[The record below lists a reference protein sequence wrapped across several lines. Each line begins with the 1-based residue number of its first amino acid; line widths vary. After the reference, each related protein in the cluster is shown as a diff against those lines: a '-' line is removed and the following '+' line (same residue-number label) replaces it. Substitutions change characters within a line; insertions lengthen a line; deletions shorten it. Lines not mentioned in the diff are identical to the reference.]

1 MGCIMKVLRGT
12 LTFVLGM
19 VIGIILFVLAIGGAV
34 FVVGTSVTVGQL
46 QSNFT
51 QEGPIAADSDLY
63 NQTILDAIKNVVADV
78 QGFSSGSVSLQTLYQ
93 HYGIAILN
101 GISGIDFTTKAFYTT
116 PVKDILN
123 DLSIVVNS
131 FTLDDMSKLA
141 DINFSDFNLP
151 ILDDNLNNNVKG
163 AIENIMGSLNGD
175 LSVRKIKDNFGIDIG
190 TADNK
195 LIATLQDVPMSSFGS
210 VVNAITLDKLLEVDS
225 DSFIPKGDN
234 LVYQKV
240 DRYEEISKADL
251 ANANYSPA
259 LGIETYIASAID
271 TDGDGTTDKL
281 VEKELRYIKKA
292 VKGEDGTESEKYVVD
307 NSCYSEGFSADE
319 NETTFYRHVEYV
331 VATNASAS
339 PASLYILAYANRIA
353 TFDGATYTLVSK
365 GFVPL
370 TDIAFVT
377 TPDVK
382 GNKLDVQAV
391 KYKLE
396 DGTYEESE
404 TFYIMD
410 AEITK
415 DSMLRTLDDG
425 EDAGDKTPYLRIHKG
440 TSAQVLQIVSNM
452 SVVELQNADNLL
464 DQFTIGD
471 VVDTTKPD
479 TAKAII
485 ALKDCKLSEIG
496 TKINDLKIDEFIDV
510 DDASAPIMKALAK
523 RECTLKDLDTVAN
536 KLTIGEVL
544 DIKYDVYVEAADGAY
559 VKCDV
564 FVPYN
569 SYAHGESVQLYEKQA
584 DGTYSAV
591 TSVAEGETAYVAVA
605 RYRLYN
611 ADSDGVATRYNVSE
625 QGATALAL
633 QQMARRGYTLEE
645 IGTKLNDMFFDE
657 LVRIESG
664 DNVLMKSLSKKDATL
679 DNISEIVDTLKVDEV
694 IEIDETSS
702 RLMQSLKARDCL
714 VTELGNISDQ
724 LTLAETTDIAFYE
737 YTEAATGKYVKVV
750 EDNKYVYCDGN
761 KYFESERFSKNDE
774 GNYVSDENGKYAKA
788 FYFTLYNPVEHS
800 GLKTYTR
807 KTDKTELGYTPS
819 SAVLQRMAYST
830 LGEFSDSFGKLTLGD
845 VMDIDADIYEKV
857 ESGDS
862 LFYYDGE
869 NHLFMRQGASVP
881 TTVTDEYKNYKVAVA
896 GTSSSV
902 IKRLAYVPV
911 DDLSSAME
919 IVMKDML
926 LSELVDVYEFS
937 TIESIDETYD
947 IADASDITADDR
959 FIDGQVG
966 VEIDSEGNEKPYTYV
981 YDETGKYIAR
991 TYAFVKASDALLT
1004 ERKQSDSISFK
1015 YEQTK
1020 LISDLVSGRTTGNIY
1035 YRGTKDG
1042 TKYVYDNN
1050 GTLCAYVAYKNGIV
1064 DAETLVPKTTSDKLY
1079 KRVSASAS
1087 DTDAVTRDKYDNT
1100 IGDLYVL
1107 INGKYTV
1114 YDPLNLAHADETIY
1128 QKQAATGMYF
1138 VDKSTPGVVGDN
1150 NYAYNKADVLYAKQY
1165 CENIYIKD
1173 ANGEYTVINGK
1184 AETYVDGVHDSTA
1197 RYRVVV
1203 GYLAQVN
1210 EAYNTTS
1217 AGATYT
1223 NPLPHIAARVSVEHE
1238 KSEAVLRMI
1247 AREQVT
1253 IENINGVIK
1262 DAKISDIMD
1271 LTEGSLFYRFKDSKL
1286 DDLSSDVENMFA
1298 SMTMGQLIMY
1308 ANITDLNEGVKET
1321 VSDITLENF
1330 FRSLTVNNGIVI
1342 DLEKAYGYQV

>member
-1 MGCIMKVLRGT
+1 MRYIMKVLRGT

-34 FVVGTSVTVGQL
+34 VALGTSITVGQL

-51 QEGPIAADSDLY
+51 QEGPISQDSDLY
-63 NQTILDAIKNVVADV
+63 NQTILDAVKNVIADV

-93 HYGIAILN
+93 HYGISILN

-116 PVKDILN
+116 PVKDVLN

-131 FTLDDMSKLA
+131 FTLNDMSKLA
-141 DINFSDFNLP
+141 DIDFSSFNLP
-151 ILDDNLNNNVKG
+151 ILDDNLDNNVKG

-190 TADNK
+190 VEDNK
-195 LIATLQDVPMSSFGS
+195 LIATLQDVSMSSFGA

-225 DSFIPKGDN
+225 DTFIPKGDN

-240 DRYEEISKADL
+240 DRYEEVSKADL

-259 LGIETYIASAID
+259 LGIETYIAGAID

-281 VEKELRYIKKA
+281 VERELRYIKKT
-292 VKGEDGTESEKYVVD
+292 VKNEDGTESEKYVVD
-307 NSCYSEGFSADE
+307 NSCYGEDFSANE

-331 VATNASAS
+331 VATNASTS

-353 TFDGATYTLVSK
+353 TFAGSNYTLVSK

-370 TDIAFVT
+370 TDITFAT
-377 TPDVK
+377 TPQANA
-382 GNKLDVQAV
+382 NKLNIQAV

-396 DGTYEESE
+396 DGKYEDSQSY
-404 TFYIMD
+404 YIMD

-415 DSMLRTLDDG
+415 DSMLRTLNEGETEDG
-425 EDAGDKTPYLRIHKG
+425 KTPYLCIHKG

-452 SVVELQNADNLL
+452 TVVELQNADNLL

-471 VVDTTKPD
+471 VVDTSKPD

-496 TKINDLKIDEFIDV
+496 VKINDLKIDEFIDI
-510 DDASAPIMKALAK
+510 DDDSAPIMKALAN
-523 RECTLKDLDTVAN
+523 RGCTLKDLDTVAN

-544 DIKYDVYVEAADGAY
+544 NIEYDVYEEATDGAGAY

-569 SYAHGESVQLYEKQA
+569 AYAHGEGVQLYAKQA
-584 DGTYSAV
+584 DGTYSEV
-591 TSVAEGETAYVAVA
+591 TAVAEGETAYVAVA

-611 ADSDGVATRYNVSE
+611 ADTDGAATRYNLSS

-633 QQMARRGYTLEE
+633 QQMAKRGYTLEE

-657 LVRIESG
+657 LVRIEDG
-664 DNVLMKSLSKKDATL
+664 DNILMKSLSKKDATL
-679 DNISEIVDTLKVDEV
+679 DNISEVVDTLKVDEV

-702 RLMQSLKARDCL
+702 RLMRSLKARDCL

-724 LTLAETTDIAFYE
+724 LTLAETTDIAFYKYE
-737 YTEAATGKYVKVV
+737 ENTNGKYVKVI
-750 EDNKYVYCDGN
+750 EKDKYVFYDGN
-761 KYFESERFSKNDE
+761 EYFESERYSKGDDGKYKE
-774 GNYVSDENGKYAKA
+774 DPDGKYAKA

-800 GLKTYTR
+800 GLTKYTR
-807 KTDKTELGYTPS
+807 TTDETELGYKPS

-830 LGEFSDSFGKLTLGD
+830 LGEFSDSFGTLTLGD
-845 VMDIDADIYEKV
+845 VMDIDADIYAKDETVKV
-857 ESGDS
+857 DTSY
-862 LFYYDGE
+862 FYYDAT
-869 NHLFMRQGASVP
+869 NRLFMRQGDSIP
-881 TTVTDEYKNYKVAVA
+881 STVTDAHKNYKVAVA

-937 TIESIDETYD
+937 TIESIDATFDRNTSTIYE
-947 IADASDITADDR
+947 DDR
-959 FIDGQVG
+959 FIVGQVG
-966 VEIDSEGNEKPYTYV
+966 VEIDADGNEKPYTFV

-991 TYAFVKASDALLT
+991 DYAFVKASKDLLDS
-1004 ERKQSDSISFK
+1004 RKSGTVSFK
-1015 YEQTK
+1015 YEQTN
-1020 LISDLVSGRTTGNIY
+1020 LLSDLTSGNIY

-1042 TKYVYDNN
+1042 TTYVYDNN
-1050 GTLCAYVAYKNGIV
+1050 ATLCAYVAYKNP
-1064 DAETLVPKTTSDKLY
+1064 DPLNANKTTSDKLY
-1079 KRVSASAS
+1079 KRVDGTDYTF
-1087 DTDAVTRDKYDNT
+1087 DTYNNT
-1100 IGDLYVL
+1100 GDLYVL
-1107 INGKYTV
+1107 INGKYTL
-1114 YDPLNLAHADETIY
+1114 YNSSNLAHAGETIY
-1128 QKQAATGMYF
+1128 QKQQETDKTYY
-1138 VDKSTPGVVGDN
+1138 VSKSTPGVVGDP
-1150 NYAYNKADVLYAKQY
+1150 NYAYKNDVLYAKQY

-1173 ANGEYTVINGK
+1173 ANGESVIINGK
-1184 AETYVDGVHDSTA
+1184 AEPYDASVHDSSTA
-1197 RYRVVV
+1197 RYKVVV
-1203 GYLAQVN
+1203 GYLAQTN
-1210 EAYNTTS
+1210 EVYNTTS
-1217 AGATYT
+1217 GTSGTTSYT
-1223 NPLPHIAARVSVEHE
+1223 NPLPHIEGRVTVENE

-1247 AREQVT
+1247 ARKQVT

-1262 DAKISDIMD
+1262 EATISDLMD
-1271 LTEGSLFYRFKDSKL
+1271 VTEGSLFYDVRDSKL
-1286 DDLSSDVENMFA
+1286 DDLSSDVEKKF
-1298 SMTMGQLIMY
+1298 STMTMGQLISY
-1308 ANITDLNEGVKET
+1308 ANITDLEDGVKEV

-1330 FRSLTVNNGIVI
+1330 FRSLTVQNGIAI
-1342 DLEKAYGYQV
+1342 NLEKAYGYKV